1 MHSTSIQLLVYKVG
15 QQIAWLVEAQGYPL
29 TRQRTA
35 ELCQGFFYDCL
46 YLPEE
51 YRAMVTPTRI
61 SLTSPQLE
69 EAIDE
74 LATIVNEL
82 MDIHEKKFIAH
93 AHLLEMLDQA
103 ILAEYHGCTL
113 LKIPA
118 KLL

>member
-1 MHSTSIQLLVYKVG
+1 MASGGPRIPPDQ
-15 QQIAWLVEAQGYPL
+15 
-29 TRQRTA
+29 TA
-35 ELCQGFFYDCL
+35 HGGIVSRLFYDCL